1 MYKFY
6 EKIFYEKLLT
16 KKKYFLTIKWME
28 EISQEK
34 IFNIKDFMDYQKI
47 VQSLIDHPTELS
59 LFEVTCILINNKIN
73 EKKNINNNHLI
84 DLNIVSK

>member
-1 MYKFY
+1 
-6 EKIFYEKLLT
+6 
-16 KKKYFLTIKWME
+16 ME
-28 EISQEK
+28 QINQEK
-34 IFNIKDFMDYQKI
+34 IFNIKDLMNYQLI
-47 VQSLIDHPTELS
+47 VQSLINYPTELS